1 MSGMIDFEAFDGLG
15 LAELV
20 RKRDVTALELLTEAV
35 ERVERHDPHLNAV
48 VCRFEGKARAAIMA
62 GLPDGP
68 FSGVPFLLKD
78 LGAHYA
84 GEPTTSG
91 SRFFADYVPGHD
103 SEVTR
108 RYKAAGLVC
117 FGKTNTPEFGLSPT
131 TEPALFGPTLN
142 PWDTS
147 RTAGGSSGGAA
158 AAVAARMVPMAHAS
172 DGGGSIRIPAAMCG
186 LFGLKPTRGRV
197 PMGPDAGEGW
207 GGLSTVHAV
216 THSVRDSAALLDVVE
231 GADLGAPYWAPP
243 KARPFLDE
251 VGAPTGRLRI
261 AFSTRPTTGVAVDP
275 VCVRAAEDAARLC
288 ADLGHHVEEA
298 NPSVADPVALGTA
311 MRAIIGANVRATF
324 DERAEA
330 LGRAPGPDD
339 AERMT
344 HAIIRNA
351 EGVSAATYARA
362 IRLVHATGRQVAQF
376 FQTWDVL
383 ITPTLTMQPPRIGE
397 LSMMAEDMAGVS
409 ERIGALVGFTSL
421 YNITGQPAMSVPLSW
436 SEAGLPVGVQF
447 VGRFGDEAGLIRLA
461 SQLEQARP
469 WAQRRP

>member
-15 LAELV
+15 LAQLV
-20 RKRDVTALELLTEAV
+20 RKRDVTALELLTEAL
-35 ERVERHDPHLNAV
+35 ERVERYDPGLNAV
-48 VCRFEGKARAAIMA
+48 VRKFTDKARAAIMA

-91 SRFFADYVPGHD
+91 SRFFADYVPDHD
-103 SEVTR
+103 SEVTK

-216 THSVRDSAALLDVVE
+216 TRSVRDSAALLDVVE

-275 VCVRAAEDAARLC
+275 ICVRAAEDAAKLC

-298 NPSVADPVALGTA
+298 NPSVADPAALGTA

-330 LGRAPGPDD
+330 LGRAPSPDD

-344 HAIIRNA
+344 HAIIRSA
-351 EGVSAATYARA
+351 EAVSAATYARA
-362 IRLVHATGRQVAQF
+362 IRLVHATGRRLAHF

-383 ITPTLTMQPPRIGE
+383 ITPTLTSLPPHIGE

-436 SEAGLPVGVQF
+436 TAASLPVGVQF